1 MNKSK
6 SIISALLLLIMGL
19 VCFFLTKDL
28 TNLSFAV
35 CAFGVLLMSF
45 GERIISRII
54 MLIGAIGAAYCGYQM
69 IMFVINSLL

>member
-54 MLIGAIGAAYCGYQM
+54 MWIGAIGVAYCGYQM
-69 IMFVINSLL
+69 IMMVIRSVM

>member
-1 MNKSK
+1 MNKSNA
-6 SIISALLLLIMGL
+6 IISSLLLLIMGL

-28 TNLSFAV
+28 TNLFFAV
-35 CAFGVLLMSF
+35 CALGALLMAF

-69 IMFVINSLL
+69 IMMVIRLVV

>member
-6 SIISALLLLIMGL
+6 SIISSLLLLIMGL

-69 IMFVINSLL
+69 IMMVIRSVM

>member
-1 MNKSK
+1 MNKSNAIIT
-6 SIISALLLLIMGL
+6 SILLLIMGL

-35 CAFGVLLMSF
+35 WALGALLMAF

-69 IMFVINSLL
+69 IMMVIRSVL

>member
-1 MNKSK
+1 MNKSNA
-6 SIISALLLLIMGL
+6 IISSLLLLIMGL

-35 CAFGVLLMSF
+35 CALGALLMSF

-54 MLIGAIGAAYCGYQM
+54 MLIGAIGVAYCGYQM
-69 IMFVINSLL
+69 IMMVIRSVM

>member
-1 MNKSK
+1 MNKSNA
-6 SIISALLLLIMGL
+6 IISSLLLLIMGL

-35 CAFGVLLMSF
+35 CALGVLLMAF

-69 IMFVINSLL
+69 IMMVIRSVM